1 MARKI
6 EIKSDKP
13 KPKRKR
19 KAVTPAKEK
28 PGVGDMVE
36 KVTKATG
43 IKKAV
48 DIFSLITGADCGC
61 EERKEK
67 LNAMFRRKRLKA
79 RCITKD
85 EYYQLNLILDG
96 LKRTIKPAQ
105 QRQIAKMYSAIFGT
119 RYEIWCDAC
128 PQIWRDKIDDLKG
141 VAEVYRKEIEK
152 AAQ

>member
-6 EIKSDKP
+6 EITTEKP
-13 KPKRKR
+13 KRTRKR
-19 KAVTPAKEK
+19 KAVTPAKEA

-43 IKKAV
+43 IKNAV
-48 DIFSLITGADCGC
+48 EIFSLITGADCGC

-85 EYYQLNLILDG
+85 EYYQLNTLLES
-96 LKRTIKPAQ
+96 LKRTIKPDQ
-105 QRQIAKMYSAIFGT
+105 QRKIAKMYSAIFGT
-119 RYEIWCDAC
+119 RYELWCDAC

-141 VAEVYRKEIEK
+141 VAEVYRKELEK
-152 AAQ
+152 VKP